1 MFDLCLKPTGWCG
14 AYIVL
19 AFALLAAAQAIDPD
33 EIRVKSQTYVPHRS
47 TLRVETNLV
56 ELGVVVRDNN
66 GGAVPGLT
74 KENFRIHDNGKERD
88 IADFAVD
95 SSASAAAPMAP
106 TGGKSEV
113 TPKPGAARPR
123 FIALY
128 FDDVNSKDEQHAN
141 DLKLT
146 REAAGKFVKE
156 ALQSGAKIGVFT
168 ASGAPALDFTGDLTK
183 LIESIGSVRAH
194 GRLSE
199 SGASVCAAV
208 TPYVAYLIA
217 VRHETE
223 ARNEVAYQCKGSE
236 EVIKAQAEE
245 TWRREKE
252 LATETLES
260 IGRVADHLATMP
272 GTRVLLLASS
282 GFLTGTLE
290 QRRDEIVSRAL
301 HADVVINALDSKGL
315 DGWRP
320 VEPSVPL
327 TGTRVPAGLAHQK
340 FEVDQVGLRV
350 EAMNEPLAALAEG
363 TGGIFFHNNNDL
375 DTGFRELAVPP
386 EITYRL
392 SFRLT
397 DGAQADRYHKLTVK
411 VVNARYKSVQ
421 SRPGYFAP
429 APKASE
435 EENTPSKFDRE
446 VMGADTRDDFPVQ
459 LSARNNQLASGAMT
473 VSVVANVDI
482 SKLNFG
488 KQKGRRSQRIRFVTA
503 LMDAQGAMVAAKE
516 ATMDLALKE
525 ETYNRFAKTGLNAK
539 LTLEV
544 PPGVYKLREV
554 VEEIEGKMACS
565 TNPIEVR

>member
-1 MFDLCLKPTGWCG
+1 MRRFRF
-14 AYIVL
+14 A
-19 AFALLAAAQAIDPD
+19 ALLLLPSLLAEPQAIDPD

-56 ELGVVVRDNN
+56 ELGVVVRDNS
-66 GGAVPGLT
+66 GDAVPGLT

-88 IADFAVD
+88 ISGFVAD
-95 SSASAAAPMAP
+95 SSASAAKPVP
-106 TGGKSEV
+106 QTVGKPG
-113 TPKPGAARPR
+113 TAPKPESVRPR

-156 ALQSGAKIGVFT
+156 TLRAGVKMGVFT
-168 ASGAPALDFTGDLTK
+168 ASGAPMLDFSSDLARLIDT
-183 LIESIGSVRAH
+183 IESVRPH
-194 GRLSE
+194 RRLSE

-217 VRHETE
+217 IRHDTE
-223 ARNEVAYQCKGSE
+223 ARNEVAYQCKGSA
-236 EVIKAQAEE
+236 EVIRAQAEE

-252 LATETLES
+252 LAAETLES
-260 IGRVADHLATMP
+260 IGRVADLLATMP

-282 GFLTGTLE
+282 GFLTATLE
-290 QRRDEIVSRAL
+290 QQRDEIVSRAL

-327 TGTRVPAGLAHQK
+327 TGTRVAAGLAHQR
-340 FEVDQVGLRV
+340 FEVVQVGLQV

-363 TGGIFFHNNNDL
+363 TGGIYFHNNNDL
-375 DTGFRELAVPP
+375 EAGYQELATPP

-392 SFRLT
+392 SFQLT
-397 DGAQADRYHKLTVK
+397 EGVQEDRYHKLAVK

-429 APKASE
+429 ARQATE
-435 EENTPSKFDRE
+435 EENLPSNFDKE
-446 VMGADTRDDFPVQ
+446 VMAADTRNDFPVQ
-459 LSARNNQLASGAMT
+459 LSARNNKLPNGATT

-482 SKLNFG
+482 SQLNFG
-488 KQKGRRSQRIRFVTA
+488 KQKDRRSQRIRFVTA
-503 LMDAQGAMVAAKE
+503 LMDAQGVIVAAKE

-525 ETYNRFAKTGLNAK
+525 ETYSRFAKTGLNAK

-544 PPGVYKLREV
+544 PPGAYKLREV

>member
-1 MFDLCLKPTGWCG
+1 MGRFRV
-14 AYIVL
+14 A
-19 AFALLAAAQAIDPD
+19 ALLLLPASHAAPQALDPD

-47 TLRVETNLV
+47 TLRVETNFV

-66 GGAVPGLT
+66 GAAVPGLT
-74 KENFRIHDNGKERD
+74 KENFRVHDNGKERD
-88 IADFAVD
+88 IADFAID
-95 SSASAAAPMAP
+95 SSTSATMPS
-106 TGGKSEV
+106 TLKDGKSGAE
-113 TPKPGAARPR
+113 PKSDPVRPR

-146 REAAGKFVKE
+146 REAAGKFVKV

-168 ASGAPALDFTGDLTK
+168 ASGSPVLDFTGDLTK
-183 LIESIGSVRAH
+183 LIESIGSVRGH
-194 GRLSE
+194 VRVSE
-199 SGASVCAAV
+199 SGASVCTAV

-217 VRHETE
+217 VRHDTE
-223 ARNEVAYQCKGSE
+223 ARNEVAYQCKGSG

-252 LATETLES
+252 LSAQTLES
-260 IGRVADHLATMP
+260 IGRVADRLAMMP

-282 GFLTGTLE
+282 GFLTATLE
-290 QRRDEIVSRAL
+290 QQRDEIVSRAL

-327 TGTRVPAGLAHQK
+327 TGTRVAAGLAHQR
-340 FEVDQVGLRV
+340 FEVVQVGLQV

-363 TGGIFFHNNNDL
+363 TGGIYFHNNNDL
-375 DTGFRELAVPP
+375 EAGYQELATPP

-397 DGAQADRYHKLTVK
+397 EGVQEDRYHKLAVK

-429 APKASE
+429 ARQATE
-435 EENTPSKFDRE
+435 EENLPSNFDKE
-446 VMGADTRDDFPVQ
+446 VMAADTRNDFPVQ
-459 LSARNNQLASGAMT
+459 LSARNHKLPNGATT

-482 SKLNFG
+482 SQLNFG
-488 KQKGRRSQRIRFVTA
+488 KQKDRRSQRIRFVTA
-503 LMDAQGAMVAAKE
+503 LMDAQGVIVAAKE

-525 ETYNRFAKTGLNAK
+525 ETYSRFAKTGLNAK

-544 PPGVYKLREV
+544 PPGAYKLREV

>member
-1 MFDLCLKPTGWCG
+1 
-14 AYIVL
+14 
-19 AFALLAAAQAIDPD
+19 
-33 EIRVKSQTYVPHRS
+33 
-47 TLRVETNLV
+47 
-56 ELGVVVRDNN
+56 
-66 GGAVPGLT
+66 
-74 KENFRIHDNGKERD
+74 
-88 IADFAVD
+88 
-95 SSASAAAPMAP
+95 
-106 TGGKSEV
+106 
-113 TPKPGAARPR
+113 
-123 FIALY
+123 
-128 FDDVNSKDEQHAN
+128 
-141 DLKLT
+141 
-146 REAAGKFVKE
+146 
-156 ALQSGAKIGVFT
+156 
-168 ASGAPALDFTGDLTK
+168 
-183 LIESIGSVRAH
+183 
-194 GRLSE
+194 
-199 SGASVCAAV
+199 
-208 TPYVAYLIA
+208 
-217 VRHETE
+217 
-223 ARNEVAYQCKGSE
+223 VAYQCKGSE

-290 QRRDEIVSRAL
+290 QQRDEIVSRAL

-435 EENTPSKFDRE
+435 EENTPSKFDQE